1 MEKIHIN
8 NESHYKDFV
17 ALNEQW
23 ISEHFTLEAADK
35 ALAANPGSV
44 IDKGGYIISLEK
56 GGDVI
61 GVCALFK
68 QDDGCYELARL
79 AVDESCR
86 GKGHGDR
93 LVKEAFNI
101 LKANNIKSVNLM
113 SNTKLKAALSLYKK
127 HGFEVLFEGAHPVY
141 TRTNITMEKIL

>member
-1 MEKIHIN
+1 MEKLHIN
-8 NESHYKDFV
+8 NELHYKDFI

-23 ISEHFTLEAADK
+23 ISEYFTIEAADK

-44 IDKGGYIISLEK
+44 VEKGGYIISLEK
-56 GGDVI
+56 SGDVI

-79 AVDESCR
+79 AVDEAYR
-86 GKGHGDR
+86 EQGYGDR

-101 LKANNIKSVNLM
+101 LKANNVKSVNLM
-113 SNTKLKAALSLYKK
+113 SNTRLKAALSLYKK
-127 HGFEVLFEGAHPVY
+127 HGFEVLFEGVHPVY
-141 TRTNITMEKIL
+141 SRTNITMEKKL